1 MAEIQ
6 AALSAKFMQV
16 ASASKSGHKDA
27 LSVSQDLAS
36 FFSVLTAQLTKP
48 DAGEDALSLE
58 LGAATVKKPLL
69 AQSDADPAVPGA
81 LPSEAPLA
89 NDPTLAA
96 AAVSAVSAA
105 VISPP
110 PSEQEDVTVAQ
121 DAEPDSILIKQG
133 SDLDVKNAG
142 APRQEKGGKSNPA
155 ANAADAGQA
164 LPLMSPR
171 QADAAVAPVEVM
183 AEAKLESVVS
193 PALSP
198 LPTARAGRGRR
209 DANFTTSIT
218 ATHPFEQVL
227 RQAES
232 KVNAAIEAPVR
243 SASFVTE
250 LADKVVWLSGRQG
263 QFADLSLNPPQMGS
277 LEVRLTVSGAD
288 ASAQFFSPNPVVRD
302 AIDAALPKLR
312 ELMAQA
318 GLTLGEAEVRD
329 HAFSRRENAEMQ
341 NQPHEQD
348 ADIVAN
354 QAALAGIGMARTSG
368 LGLVDL
374 YI

>member
-36 FFSVLTAQLTKP
+36 FFSVLTSQLTKP
-48 DAGEDALSLE
+48 DAAEGTLSLE

-69 AQSDADPAVPGA
+69 VQSDADPAVPGA
-81 LPSEAPLA
+81 LPSEAPLS

-96 AAVSAVSAA
+96 AAVSAA
-105 VISPP
+105 VTSPP
-110 PSEQEDVTVAQ
+110 PSRQEAVALAQ

-133 SDLDVKNAG
+133 NDSGVKNMG
-142 APRQEKGGKSNPA
+142 APRQEKGGKANPA

-171 QADAAVAPVEVM
+171 QADAAVAPVAAVDVL

-198 LPTARAGRGRR
+198 LPTVRPDTGA
-209 DANFTTSIT
+209 TTSIT
-218 ATHPFEQVL
+218 TAHPFEQVL

-232 KVNAAIEAPVR
+232 KLNAAIEAPVR

-263 QFADLSLNPPQMGS
+263 QLADLSLNPPQMGS
-277 LEVRLTVSGAD
+277 LEVRLTVSGTD

-318 GLTLGEAEVRD
+318 GLSLGEAEVRD
-329 HAFSRRENAEMQ
+329 HAFSRRESAETQ
-341 NQPHEQD
+341 NQPSAQD
-348 ADIVAN
+348 ADTVAN
-354 QAALAGIGMARTSG
+354 QAAFAGVGMVRSSG